1 MARLHIIYDPTDR
14 LQTQPD
20 IENQL
25 RLRTAT
31 LSISAELTN
40 PEIEDVVAQLATLLL
55 EQIRLDA

>member
-40 PEIEDVVAQLATLLL
+40 PEIEGVVAQLATLLL